1 MQTNRLGK
9 RYEIVERLGSG
20 GMAHVYKAYDTKL
33 QREVAVKILR
43 ESLVADTALTARF
56 LREARAAANLSHPNL
71 VTVHDFGQD
80 RERYYIVMESI
91 PGSDLKTILRE
102 EGPLSIDRSVVIM
115 IQVAAGIGYAHRAG
129 LIHCDLKPHNILIT
143 KDERVKVTDFGI
155 SRALASIRPDEHA
168 DVVWGSPLY
177 FSPEQAS
184 GAPPSPASDV
194 YSLGIIL
201 YEMLAGRL
209 PFDGKNADDL
219 AQMHL
224 RQSAPDIREYR
235 PETPPTLALIL
246 EKTLSKEPSQRYRTA
261 DQFGQILNTFREQ
274 GSPVSQPSSTK
285 QQPDEDVERPS
296 KPVDWP
302 AILLGLLAFIAVGG
316 LIPLWLWV
324 CLLYPSCPLT
334 P

>member
-1 MQTNRLGK
+1 MEANRLGK
-9 RYEIVERLGSG
+9 RYDIIHRLGSG
-20 GMAHVYKAYDTKL
+20 GMAHVYQAYDTKL
-33 QREVAVKILR
+33 QREVAIKILR
-43 ESLVADTALTARF
+43 ESLLTDSAFTARF

-80 RERYYIVMESI
+80 RDRYYIVMESV
-91 PGSDLKTILRE
+91 PGSDLKTRMRE
-102 EGPLSIDRSVVIM
+102 SGPFSIDRSVEIM

-143 KDERVKVTDFGI
+143 EDQRVKVTDFGI

-201 YEMLAGRL
+201 YEMIAGRL
-209 PFDGKNADDL
+209 PFAGKNADDL

-224 RQSAPDIREYR
+224 EQAPPDIRTFR
-235 PETPPTLALIL
+235 PDTPETLALIMQ
-246 EKTLSKEPSQRYRTA
+246 KTLAKEPSQRYRTA
-261 DQFGQILNTFREQ
+261 DQFGQILRTYHEQ
-274 GSPVSQPSSTK
+274 AHAPGEQAAPIL
-285 QQPDEDVERPS
+285 DADVENA
-296 KPVDWP
+296 KPPQTVDWP
-302 AILLGLLAFIAVGG
+302 AIVLGLLAFIAVGG
-316 LIPLWLWV
+316 LLPLWLWV
-324 CLLYPSCPLT
+324 CLLYPSCPLS